1 MIVKK
6 PIITEKAALLAKQ
19 NQYVF
24 EVSKEATKDQIKK
37 EIEERFK
44 VEVVSV
50 KILKIP
56 PKQRRWGRILGKRKG
71 IKKAIVK
78 IKPGQKIEIFPEY
91 EEKK

>member
-1 MIVKK
+1 MIVKR
-6 PIITEKAALLAKQ
+6 PIITEKAANLAKQ

-44 VEVVSV
+44 VEVLSV
-50 KILKIP
+50 RVLKIP
-56 PKQRRWGRILGKRKG
+56 AKKRRLGRIFGKKKG